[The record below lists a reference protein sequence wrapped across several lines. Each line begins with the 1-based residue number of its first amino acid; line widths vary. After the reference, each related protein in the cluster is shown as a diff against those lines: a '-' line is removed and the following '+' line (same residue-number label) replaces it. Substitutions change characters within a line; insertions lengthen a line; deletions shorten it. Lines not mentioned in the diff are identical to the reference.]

1 MAVAPEIPAWTN
13 DFNRKVAEDFRAND
27 GKVGPPFEGAPM
39 ILLWTTGAK
48 SGKTYLAP
56 LVYQADG
63 DRVLIFA
70 SKAGAPTNPDWY
82 HNLVANPTVTV
93 EVAKADGVDTYEATA
108 TEVKGDERDA
118 LYRRQVELM
127 PGFGDY
133 EAKTSRTIPVISI
146 TKN

>member
-93 EVAKADGVDTYEATA
+93 EVATADGIDLYEATA
-108 TEVKGDERDA
+108 SELEGEERDR
-118 LYRRQVELM
+118 LFRRQVELM

-133 EAKTSRTIPVISI
+133 EAKTSRKIPVIAI
-146 TKN
+146 TRN